1 MQNVSKVR
9 LPKWSDSN
17 VSVRYLSI
25 KEVNK
30 RRKLLKQMR
39 EYLKQKLSAKVYQEV
54 SSELGELFLGG
65 F

>member
-1 MQNVSKVR
+1 MQNVPKVH
-9 LPKWSDSN
+9 LPKWTDSN

-39 EYLKQKLSAKVYQEV
+39 ECLKHNLSAKVYQEV